1 MQASSL
7 PASREIVSGIPL
19 MSALSIPQDLAE
31 RALGWAFQQ
40 RLESVDVE
48 AATLLTVKEAAAM
61 LKISAQ
67 SFRKIAPPHV
77 DLGEK
82 LYRWSLKD
90 IRQLVDSRRVKRS

>member
-1 MQASSL
+1 MNDGL
-7 PASREIVSGIPL
+7 TVSK
-19 MSALSIPQDLAE
+19 DVAE

-48 AATLLTVKEAAAM
+48 ATTLLTVKEAAAM
-61 LKISAQ
+61 LKISPH
-67 SFRKIAPPHV
+67 SFRKIAPAHI

-90 IRQLVDSRRVKRS
+90 IRALIESRRTKRS

>member
-1 MQASSL
+1 M
-7 PASREIVSGIPL
+7 
-19 MSALSIPQDLAE
+19 MT
-31 RALGWAFQQ
+31 
-40 RLESVDVE
+40 
-48 AATLLTVKEAAAM
+48 ATPM

-90 IRQLVDSRRVKRS
+90 IKALVDSRKVKRS

>member
-1 MQASSL
+1 M
-7 PASREIVSGIPL
+7 
-19 MSALSIPQDLAE
+19 MT
-31 RALGWAFQQ
+31 
-40 RLESVDVE
+40 
-48 AATLLTVKEAAAM
+48 ATPM